1 MWKYSSVL
9 NITGKRNFKHVLLYI
24 HIVDIPTQKGEHS
37 SKCTELSLK
46 RKEEIVQL
54 SVCVL

>member
-9 NITGKRNFKHVLLYI
+9 NITGKHNFKQFYYI

-46 RKEEIVQL
+46 RKEGIVQL